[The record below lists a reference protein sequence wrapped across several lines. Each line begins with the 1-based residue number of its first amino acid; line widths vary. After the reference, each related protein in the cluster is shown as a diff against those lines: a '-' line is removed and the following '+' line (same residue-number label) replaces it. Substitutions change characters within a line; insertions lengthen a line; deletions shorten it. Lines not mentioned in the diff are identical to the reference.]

1 MKKILLSSVLVAHTL
16 LATDDAYEIKPMIG
30 YVDTKD
36 NVDIKNHKVIGIG
49 VSKNVSEKYIV
60 DKLELSLLQSKNI
73 NYKNNLED
81 TKVTLLS
88 FNGIKDYQI
97 KDNFK
102 LYALVG
108 VGFEYIS
115 NSKYGNESDPFFNYG
130 VGAAYSLPNDM
141 LFSID
146 ARHELKF
153 NNDKNV
159 IYTLGLSIPFG
170 EKSSSKIQNV
180 EDDLT
185 EKVAVT
191 FQNSDR
197 DDVNIAANLGVLFEI
212 DSAEIKDSDMS
223 KFQNYVSYVQTIPNA
238 KIILEGHADSTGT
251 DIYNLEL
258 SKKRANSAKKVLL
271 SMGINENQIST
282 IGYGEKEPLVSND
295 TVENRTLNRRVVG
308 HLN

>member
-1 MKKILLSSVLVAHTL
+1 MKKIILSSVLVANAL
-16 LATDDAYEIKPMIG
+16 LATDYAYEIKPMIG

-49 VSKNVSEKYIV
+49 IGKNLSEQYII
-60 DKLELSLLQSKNI
+60 DEFELSLLQSKNI

-97 KDNFK
+97 KDDFK
-102 LYALVG
+102 LYALAG

-141 LFSID
+141 FISID

-153 NNDKNV
+153 DNDKNV
-159 IYTLGLSIPFG
+159 IYTLGLSVPFG
-170 EKSSSKIQNV
+170 EKSSSQIGNV
-180 EDDLT
+180 EDELA
-185 EKVAVT
+185 EKIAT
-191 FQNSDR
+191 TSQNSDR
-197 DDVNIAANLGVLFEI
+197 DDANVVVSLGVMFDI
-212 DSAEIKDSDMS
+212 DSAEIKDSDMG
-223 KFQNYVSYVQTIPNA
+223 KFQKYVSYIQTIPNA
-238 KIILEGHADSTGT
+238 KIILEGHTDSTGT
-251 DIYNLEL
+251 DSYNLEL
-258 SKKRANSAKKVLL
+258 SKKRAASAKKVLL

-282 IGYGEKEPLVSND
+282 IGYGEKEPIVSND
-295 TVENRTLNRRVVG
+295 TVENK
-308 HLN
+308 